1 MYIRIKA
8 RIEDY
13 NYKVVQNMKV
23 RKTVKEDIDLL
34 IKIHM
39 EYLFSEKGVS
49 SSEEVQD
56 IRTKLEEYFTEH
68 LNKGFIAII
77 AENENEVLA
86 TTFMSIVERPPL
98 IAFSSYLVGTVYNVF
113 TYPQHRGKG
122 IATKV
127 MTELLSQAKLLGVAA
142 ADLMATKKGKPLYE
156 NLGFRVSNYTSMNK
170 FVQLL

>member
-1 MYIRIKA
+1 V

-13 NYKVVQNMKV
+13 KYKVVQNMKV
-23 RKTVKEDIDLL
+23 RKMVKEDIDLL
-34 IKIHM
+34 IKIRM
-39 EYLFSEKGVS
+39 EYLFAEKGVS
-49 SSEEVQD
+49 SLEEVQD

-68 LNKGFIAII
+68 LNNGFIAII

-86 TTFMSIVERPPL
+86 TAFMSIVERPPL

-113 TYPQHRGKG
+113 TYPQHRRKG

-127 MTELLSQAKLLGVAA
+127 MTELLSEAKLLGVAA
-142 ADLMATKKGKPLYE
+142 VDLNATEKGKPLYE

-170 FVQLL
+170 VL

>member
-1 MYIRIKA
+1 
-8 RIEDY
+8 
-13 NYKVVQNMKV
+13 MKV

-34 IKIHM
+34 IKIRM
-39 EYLFSEKGVS
+39 EYLFEEKGVS
-49 SSEEVQD
+49 SSEEELD
-56 IRTKLEEYFTEH
+56 IRTKLEGYFTQH

-86 TTFMSIVERPPL
+86 TAFMSIVERPPI

-127 MTELLSQAKLLGVAA
+127 MTALLSEAKQLGVAA
-142 ADLMATKKGKPLYE
+142 VDLNATEKGKPLYK
-156 NLGFRVSNYTSMNK
+156 NLGFRVSNYTSMYK
-170 FVQLL
+170 VL